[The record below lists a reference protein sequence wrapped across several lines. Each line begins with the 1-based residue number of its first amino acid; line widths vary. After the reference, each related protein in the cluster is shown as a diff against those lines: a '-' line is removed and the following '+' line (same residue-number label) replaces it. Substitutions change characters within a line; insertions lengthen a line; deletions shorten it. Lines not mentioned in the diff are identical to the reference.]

1 MAAHRTTLVDASSK
15 VWAKRVFASPRTVV
29 LIVILLL
36 LGLSAQAWAQ
46 QDTRRPSA
54 EWSVIRKGAPD
65 IELPSATESLDDGR
79 FVEITAQAP
88 PRAYEDVV
96 LRGAIGHVPTS
107 EGSCTIDDGRV
118 KTTVVYAQGLPT
130 TILRAHSEAHQ
141 ELRTLTWNPED
152 VQLLKSRRETQVRG
166 PASNRESD
174 DWNTRNWSIET
185 FTWDEFRRPHTYE
198 RSQAGG
204 AYDAFEC
211 SWESLRGGSCDYRE
225 NLLANVT
232 LNHRGE
238 VIETE
243 WRTRDEETPERSV
256 VATWDGVLLERVI
269 RRGAIGSVSERFR
282 YNDDGD
288 LEGFERRKRVSRGV
302 QTLRWRL
309 ARDENNNVVR
319 VERRCFGA
327 CAGMKIRKEF
337 DIEYD
342 PSLDNTFCGAWW
354 DDGID
359 PTLNG
364 W

>member
-1 MAAHRTTLVDASSK
+1 MIAHRTTLDDASSK
-15 VWAKRVFASPRTVV
+15 GWAQRNSASPRMAAVV
-29 LIVILLL
+29 VALLV
-36 LGLSAQAWAQ
+36 LGLSAQGWAQ
-46 QDTRRPSA
+46 GARKTSA
-54 EWSVIRKGAPD
+54 EQSVIRKGAPD
-65 IELPSATESLDDGR
+65 IELPSETESLDDGR
-79 FVEITAQAP
+79 LIEISAQAP
-88 PRAYEDVV
+88 PTAYEDVV

-107 EGSCTIDDGRV
+107 EGRCTIDDGRV
-118 KTTVVYAQGLPT
+118 KTTVVYTQGLPT

-141 ELRTLTWNPED
+141 EVRTLTWNPEEI
-152 VQLLKSRRETQVRG
+152 QLLKDRRETQARG
-166 PASNRESD
+166 PASRRESD

-185 FTWDEFRRPHTYE
+185 FTWDEFRRPQTYE

-211 SWESLRGGSCDYRE
+211 SWESLRGGACDYRE
-225 NLLANVT
+225 NLRAHVT
-232 LNHRGE
+232 LNYRGE
-238 VIETE
+238 VVETA
-243 WRTRDEETPERSV
+243 WRTRDEETNERSL
-256 VATWDGVLLERVI
+256 VATWDGALLERVI

-282 YNDDGD
+282 YSDDGD
-288 LEGFERRKRVSRGV
+288 LKGFERRKRVSRGV

-309 ARDENNNVVR
+309 TRDESNNVVR

-342 PSLDNTFCGAWW
+342 ASMDNTFCGAWW